1 MKRWIA
7 VLLTGLI
14 LLAAGCAAAPKSS
27 TPAVPG
33 ADYSGVPRPEAG
45 AGGAEAPSW
54 NTGGTSSS
62 ALPEG
67 DMRMVIYNGGLELVV
82 TDTLETQKA
91 IGQLMDR
98 VGGYIEAS
106 TSYNYGENR
115 ITIDMTLR
123 VPAEQFNTTMDAL
136 RGMATEVRQDSVT
149 SQDVGQEYVD
159 LQSRLHALEVR
170 AQKLEEFLK
179 QAQDTDGL
187 LRIYNELSSTQVEIE
202 QVKGRMKYLERMV
215 AMATITVKLIPDEL
229 AQPLELPGWHPS
241 ATVKQA
247 VEMLVRTL
255 QVLVTVLIWLVL
267 YLLPVLLIV
276 GAFIYAGIRLLL
288 FIYHAS
294 RRRKG

>member
-7 VLLTGLI
+7 VLLAGLM
-14 LLAAGCAAAPKSS
+14 LLMAGCAAAPEKSAPVAPNYGAMPPVEREAGG
-27 TPAVPG
+27 TEAQAPG
-33 ADYSGVPRPEAG
+33 A
-45 AGGAEAPSW
+45 
-54 NTGGTSSS
+54 GGTSSS

-67 DMRMVIYNGGLELVV
+67 DLRMVIYNGTLELVV
-82 TDTLETQKA
+82 TDTLETQQA
-91 IGQLMDR
+91 IGQLMGR

-115 ITIDMTLR
+115 ITVDMTLR
-123 VPAEQFNTTMDAL
+123 VPAEQFNATMDTL
-136 RGMATEVRQDSVT
+136 RGMATEVRRDSVA

-159 LQSRLHALEVR
+159 LESRLHALELR

-187 LRIYNELSSTQVEIE
+187 LRIYNELSATQVEIE

-229 AQPLELPGWHPS
+229 AQPLELPGWHPD
-241 ATVKQA
+241 ATAKKA

-276 GAFIYAGIRLLL
+276 GAFIYAGIRLIL
-288 FIYHAS
+288 FIIYRAS
-294 RRRKG
+294 RRRKS